1 MASVGFDADGTITG
15 DTVVAEQVDDGAVS
29 TPYAFVNGSSK
40 AVRFVMHVA
49 DGLVVRDDIYAEG
62 SGYFDGDSFTLPP
75 YRSRTFFVS
84 NPTGGDE
91 TFGMQVGTAVTHVV
105 NNVVG
110 SVYITEIS

>member
-40 AVRFVMHVA
+40 AVRFIMHVA

-62 SGYFDGDSFTLPP
+62 SGYFDGDNFTLPP

-110 SVYITEIS
+110 SVFITEIS